1 MKWELKSKRIDAYPW
16 MEYGTGC
23 NYPLNSVK
31 IYWLTGVRLIMTKE
45 QRSKLK
51 SESIFGVIYAGSA
64 FLIWGVGVIYW
75 KALSDVPALEIIVH
89 RVVWALIILLIS
101 IVSGRLWNEFISA
114 LKDLRILLTL
124 LLTAAILAGNWLL
137 YVWAINNN
145 YILQGSLGY
154 YINPLVNVVFGV
166 LFLRERLRP
175 AQIAAVL
182 LAGLGVV
189 YLTFSYGEFPWI
201 ALALAS
207 SFGIYGL
214 IRKVAP
220 VGPLVGLSIEV
231 MLMTAPA
238 AIYLVYLGATG
249 SGSFLH
255 GSIST
260 DMLLMGTSVL
270 TVVPL
275 TFFTAGAK
283 RLNLS
288 TVGLLQYMAPTI
300 MFLLAVFYY
309 QEPFSMAQVRTF
321 IMIWIALII
330 YSTDSV
336 IYYRR
341 TRQHRQ

>member
-1 MKWELKSKRIDAYPW
+1 
-16 MEYGTGC
+16 
-23 NYPLNSVK
+23 
-31 IYWLTGVRLIMTKE
+31 MTQE

-51 SESIFGVIYAGSA
+51 SESISGAFYAGSA
-64 FLIWGVGVIYW
+64 FLIWGLGPIYW
-75 KALSDVPALEIIVH
+75 KALSDVPPLEIIVH
-89 RVVWALIILLIS
+89 RVVWAIIILLIS
-101 IVSGRLWNEFISA
+101 IVIGRFWNEFVNA

-124 LLTAAILAGNWLL
+124 LLTAVILAGNWLL
-137 YVWAINNN
+137 YIWAINNN

-175 AQIAAVL
+175 AQTAAVL

-189 YLTFSYGEFPWI
+189 YLAFYYGEFPWI
-201 ALALAS
+201 ALLLAS

-249 SGSFLH
+249 RGSFLR

-260 DMLLMGTSVL
+260 DLLLLGTSVL
-270 TVVPL
+270 TAVPL

-309 QEPFSMAQVRTF
+309 REPFARAQVWTF

-341 TRQHRQ
+341 KR